1 MTAPNG
7 FLTGRGYSHER
18 MAAAATTERDQTIVI
33 RPPKGFAG
41 LGVADL
47 WRFRELL
54 LFLTWRDI
62 KIRYKQTLLGAAW
75 AILQPFLTMI
85 VFTLVINHIGRIKT
99 PIPYPLF
106 ALSTL
111 ALWYYFSN
119 SVNLTS
125 ASLVGSSALIT
136 KVYFPRISV
145 VLSPIFAGLVD
156 FCLAFCLVLGAMVYY
171 GFAPPLHALLVPLF
185 VVLAGLM
192 ALGLGLVLSAL
203 NVSYRDIR
211 YAVPF
216 VLQLWLF
223 ASPVAYPGSAVP
235 ERFKLFYT
243 LNPMTG
249 VVEGYRWSLLG
260 VGRVHASSLAISI
273 GTLLVLLVGGALY
286 FSRAERAFADVI

>member
-1 MTAPNG
+1 M
-7 FLTGRGYSHER
+7 S
-18 MAAAATTERDQTIVI
+18 AAATTEKQQTLVI
-33 RPPKGFAG
+33 RPPSGFAG
-41 LGVADL
+41 LGLGDL

-62 KIRYKQTLLGAAW
+62 KVRYKQTLLGAAW

-85 VFTLVINHIGRIKT
+85 VFTVVINKIGKVHT

-119 SVNLTS
+119 GVSLTS
-125 ASLVGSSALIT
+125 ASLVSSAPLIT
-136 KVYFPRISV
+136 KVYFPRVSV
-145 VLSPIFAGLVD
+145 VLSPILAGLVD
-156 FCLAFCLVLGAMVYY
+156 FCLAFCLVAGAMVYY
-171 GFAPPLHALLVPLF
+171 GFGPPLQALLVPLF
-185 VVLAGLM
+185 VVLAGFM

-216 VLQLWLF
+216 GLQLWLW
-223 ASPVAYPGSAVP
+223 ATPVAYPAGAVP
-235 ERFKLFYT
+235 ARFKLLYD

-249 VVEGYRWSLLG
+249 VVEGYRWALLG
-260 VGRVHASSLAISI
+260 TGHVRALHLAISI
-273 GTLLVLLVGGALY
+273 GTALVLLVGGALY
-286 FSRAERAFADVI
+286 FSRAERVFADVI

>member
-1 MTAPNG
+1 
-7 FLTGRGYSHER
+7 
-18 MAAAATTERDQTIVI
+18 MATTAATEKQQTLVI
-33 RPPKGFAG
+33 RPPSGFAG
-41 LGVADL
+41 LGLGDL

-62 KIRYKQTLLGAAW
+62 KVRYKQTLLGAAW

-85 VFTLVINHIGRIKT
+85 IFTVVINHIGRVHT

-119 SVNLTS
+119 GVSLTS
-125 ASLVGSSALIT
+125 ASLVSSAPLIT

-145 VLSPIFAGLVD
+145 VLSPILAGLVD
-156 FCLAFCLVLGAMVYY
+156 FCLAFCLVAGAMVYY
-171 GFAPPLHALLVPLF
+171 GYGPPVQALLVPLF
-185 VVLAGLM
+185 VVLAGFM

-216 VLQLWLF
+216 GLQLWLW
-223 ASPVAYPGSAVP
+223 ATPVAYPSGAVP
-235 ERFKLFYT
+235 AKFRLLYDV
-243 LNPMTG
+243 NPMTG
-249 VVEGYRWSLLG
+249 VVEGYRWALLG
-260 VGRVHASSLAISI
+260 TGHVRPLHLAVSI
-273 GTLLVLLVGGALY
+273 GTALVLVVGGAVY
-286 FSRAERAFADVI
+286 FARAERAFADVI

>member
-1 MTAPNG
+1 M
-7 FLTGRGYSHER
+7 S
-18 MAAAATTERDQTIVI
+18 AAATTEKQQTLVI
-33 RPPKGFAG
+33 RPPSGFSG
-41 LGVADL
+41 LGLGDL

-62 KIRYKQTLLGAAW
+62 KVRYKQTLLGAAW

-85 VFTLVINHIGRIKT
+85 VFTIVINHIGKVHT

-119 SVNLTS
+119 GVSLTS
-125 ASLVGSSALIT
+125 ASLVSSAPLIT
-136 KVYFPRISV
+136 KVYFPRVSV
-145 VLSPIFAGLVD
+145 VLSPILAGLVD
-156 FCLAFCLVLGAMVYY
+156 FCLAFCLVAGAMVYY
-171 GFAPPLHALLVPLF
+171 GFGPPLQALLVPLF
-185 VVLAGLM
+185 VVLAGFM

-216 VLQLWLF
+216 GLQLWLW
-223 ASPVAYPGSAVP
+223 STPVAYPGGAVP
-235 ERFKLFYT
+235 DRFKLLYD

-249 VVEGYRWSLLG
+249 VVEGYRWALLG
-260 VGRVHASSLAISI
+260 TGHVRALHLAISI
-273 GTLLVLLVGGALY
+273 ATALVLVVGGALY

>member
-1 MTAPNG
+1 M
-7 FLTGRGYSHER
+7 S
-18 MAAAATTERDQTIVI
+18 AAATTEKPQTLVI
-33 RPPKGFAG
+33 RPPSGFAG
-41 LGVADL
+41 LGLGDL

-62 KIRYKQTLLGAAW
+62 KIRYKQTILGAAW

-85 VFTLVINHIGRIKT
+85 VFTVVINHIGRVHT

-119 SVNLTS
+119 GVSLTS
-125 ASLVGSSALIT
+125 ASLVSSAPLIT

-145 VLSPIFAGLVD
+145 VLSPILAGIVD
-156 FCLAFCLVLGAMVYY
+156 FCLAFLLVAGAMVYY
-171 GFAPPLHALLVPLF
+171 GFGPPLQALLVPLF
-185 VVLAGLM
+185 VLLAGFM

-216 VLQLWLF
+216 VLQLWLW
-223 ASPVAYPGSAVP
+223 ATPVAYPAGAVP
-235 ERFKLFYT
+235 AKFKLLYD

-249 VVEGYRWSLLG
+249 VVEGYRWALLG
-260 VGRVHASSLAISI
+260 TGSVRALHLAVSI
-273 GTLLVLLVGGALY
+273 GTALVLVVGGAVY
-286 FSRAERAFADVI
+286 FARAERAFADVI

>member
-1 MTAPNG
+1 
-7 FLTGRGYSHER
+7 
-18 MAAAATTERDQTIVI
+18 MAAAATTEKQQTLVI
-33 RPPKGFAG
+33 RPLKGFAG
-41 LGVADL
+41 LGIRDL

-62 KIRYKQTLLGAAW
+62 KVRYKQTLLGGAW

-85 VFTLVINHIGRIKT
+85 VFTVVINRIGRIHT
-99 PIPYPLF
+99 PVPYPLF

-156 FCLAFCLVLGAMVYY
+156 YCLAFCLVLGAMAYY
-171 GFAPPLHALLVPLF
+171 SFAPPLHALLVPLF

-192 ALGLGLVLSAL
+192 ALGLGLALSAL

-216 VLQLWLF
+216 VLQLWLW
-223 ASPVAYPGSAVP
+223 ASPVAYPGSVIP
-235 ERFKLFYT
+235 ERYKLIYT

-249 VVEGYRWSLLG
+249 VIEGYRWALLG
-260 VGRVHASSLAISI
+260 TGHVRPLHLGISI
-273 GTLLVLLVGGALY
+273 GTALVLLLGGALY

>member
-1 MTAPNG
+1 
-7 FLTGRGYSHER
+7 
-18 MAAAATTERDQTIVI
+18 MAAAATTDKQQTLVI

-41 LGVADL
+41 LGLTDL

-62 KIRYKQTLLGAAW
+62 KIRYKQTVLGAAW

-85 VFTLVINHIGRIKT
+85 VFTVVIHRIGRVHT

-119 SVNLTS
+119 GVNLTS

-145 VLSPIFAGLVD
+145 VLSPILAGLVD
-156 FCLAFCLVLGAMVYY
+156 FCLAFALVAGAMVYY
-171 GFAPPLHALLVPLF
+171 GFTPPLHALLVPVF
-185 VVLAGLM
+185 VVLSGLM
-192 ALGLGLVLSAL
+192 ALGFGLVLSAL

-223 ASPVAYPGSAVP
+223 ASPVAYPGAAVP
-235 ERFKLFYT
+235 ERFKLLYT

-249 VVEGYRWSLLG
+249 LIEGYRWALLG
-260 VGRVHASSLAISI
+260 SDHVHTSSLAISL
-273 GTLLVLLVGGALY
+273 GTVLVLLVGGALY
-286 FSRAERAFADVI
+286 FARAERAFADVI

>member
-1 MTAPNG
+1 
-7 FLTGRGYSHER
+7 
-18 MAAAATTERDQTIVI
+18 MAAAATTEKQQTLVI
-33 RPPKGFAG
+33 RPPSGFAG
-41 LGVADL
+41 FALGDL

-62 KIRYKQTLLGAAW
+62 KIRYKQTLLGATW
-75 AILQPFLTMI
+75 AVLQPFLTMI
-85 VFTLVINHIGRIKT
+85 VFTVVINHIGRVHT

-119 SVNLTS
+119 AVNLTS

-145 VLSPIFAGLVD
+145 VLSPILAGLVD
-156 FCLAFCLVLGAMVYY
+156 FCLAFCLVGGAMLYY
-171 GFAPPLHALLVPLF
+171 GFAPPVHALLVPLF
-185 VVLAGLM
+185 VVLAGVM

-216 VLQLWLF
+216 VLQLWLW
-223 ASPVAYPGSAVP
+223 ATPVAYPGGVVP
-235 ERFKLFYT
+235 DRFKLLYT

-249 VVEGYRWSLLG
+249 IVEGYRWALLG
-260 VGRVHASSLAISI
+260 TDHVRASHLAISI
-273 GTLLVLLVGGALY
+273 GTALVLVLGGALY

>member
-1 MTAPNG
+1 
-7 FLTGRGYSHER
+7 
-18 MAAAATTERDQTIVI
+18 MATTAATEKQQTLVI
-33 RPPKGFAG
+33 RPPSGFAG
-41 LGVADL
+41 PGLGDL

-62 KIRYKQTLLGAAW
+62 KVRYKQTLLGAAW

-85 VFTLVINHIGRIKT
+85 VFTVVINKIGKVHT

-119 SVNLTS
+119 GVSLTS
-125 ASLVGSSALIT
+125 ASLVSSASLIT

-145 VLSPIFAGLVD
+145 VLSPILAGLVD
-156 FCLAFCLVLGAMVYY
+156 FCLAFSLVAGAMAYY
-171 GFAPPLHALLVPLF
+171 GFGPPVQALLVPLF
-185 VVLAGLM
+185 VVLTGFM

-203 NVSYRDIR
+203 NVHYRDIR

-223 ASPVAYPGSAVP
+223 ATPVAYPTGAVP
-235 ERFKLFYT
+235 AKYRLLYDV
-243 LNPMTG
+243 NPMTG
-249 VVEGYRWSLLG
+249 VVEGYRWALLG
-260 VGRVHASSLAISI
+260 SGHVRPLHLAVSLA
-273 GTLLVLLVGGALY
+273 TALVLVVGGALY
-286 FSRAERAFADVI
+286 FARAERAFADVI

>member
-1 MTAPNG
+1 
-7 FLTGRGYSHER
+7 
-18 MAAAATTERDQTIVI
+18 MAATAATEKQQTLVI
-33 RPPKGFAG
+33 RPPSGFSG
-41 LGVADL
+41 LGLGDL

-62 KIRYKQTLLGAAW
+62 KVRYKQTLLGAAW

-85 VFTLVINHIGRIKT
+85 VFTIVINHIGKVHT

-119 SVNLTS
+119 GVSLTS
-125 ASLVGSSALIT
+125 ASLVSSAPLIT

-145 VLSPIFAGLVD
+145 VLSPILAGLVD
-156 FCLAFCLVLGAMVYY
+156 FCLAFCLVAGAMVYY
-171 GFAPPLHALLVPLF
+171 GYGPPVQALLVPLF
-185 VVLAGLM
+185 VVLAGFM

-216 VLQLWLF
+216 GLQLWLW
-223 ASPVAYPGSAVP
+223 ASPVAYPTGAVP
-235 ERFKLFYT
+235 AKFRLLYDV
-243 LNPMTG
+243 NPMTG
-249 VVEGYRWSLLG
+249 VVEGYRWALLG
-260 VGRVHASSLAISI
+260 SGHVRPLHLAVSI
-273 GTLLVLLVGGALY
+273 VTALVLVVGGALY
-286 FSRAERAFADVI
+286 FARAERAFADVI

>member
-1 MTAPNG
+1 
-7 FLTGRGYSHER
+7 
-18 MAAAATTERDQTIVI
+18 MAATAATEKQQTLVI
-33 RPPKGFAG
+33 RPPSGFG
-41 LGVADL
+41 LALGEL

-62 KIRYKQTLLGAAW
+62 KIRYKQTVLGAAW
-75 AILQPFLTMI
+75 ALLQPFLTMI
-85 VFTLVINHIGRIKT
+85 VFTVVINHIGRVHT
-99 PIPYPLF
+99 PIPYTLF

-125 ASLVGSSALIT
+125 ASLVGSAALIT

-145 VLSPIFAGLVD
+145 VLSPILSSLVD
-156 FCLAFCLVLGAMVYY
+156 FCLAFLLVAGTMVYY
-171 GFAPPLHALLVPLF
+171 GFGPPLHALLMPLF
-185 VVLAGLM
+185 VLLAGLM

-216 VLQLWLF
+216 VLQLWLW
-223 ASPVAYPGSAVP
+223 ATPVAYPAGIVP
-235 ERFKLFYT
+235 AKFKLLYT

-249 VVEGYRWSLLG
+249 VVEGYRWALLG
-260 VGRVHASSLAISI
+260 TGHVRLLHLAISI
-273 GTLLVLLVGGALY
+273 GTALVLLLGGALY
-286 FSRAERAFADVI
+286 FS

>member
-1 MTAPNG
+1 
-7 FLTGRGYSHER
+7 
-18 MAAAATTERDQTIVI
+18 MATTAATEKPQTLVI
-33 RPPKGFAG
+33 RPPSGFSG
-41 LGVADL
+41 LGLADL

-62 KIRYKQTLLGAAW
+62 KVRYKQTLLGAAW

-85 VFTLVINHIGRIKT
+85 VFTVVINKIGKVHT

-119 SVNLTS
+119 GVSLTS
-125 ASLVGSSALIT
+125 ASLVSSASLIT

-145 VLSPIFAGLVD
+145 VLSPILAGLVD
-156 FCLAFCLVLGAMVYY
+156 FCLAFSLVAGAMAYY
-171 GFAPPLHALLVPLF
+171 GYGPPVQALLVPLF
-185 VVLAGLM
+185 VVLTGFM

-203 NVSYRDIR
+203 NVHYRDIR

-223 ASPVAYPGSAVP
+223 ATPVAYPTGAVP
-235 ERFKLFYT
+235 AKYRLLYDV
-243 LNPMTG
+243 NPMSG
-249 VVEGYRWSLLG
+249 VVDGYRWALLG
-260 VGRVHASSLAISI
+260 TGHVRPLHLVVSI
-273 GTLLVLLVGGALY
+273 ATALVLVVGGALY
-286 FSRAERAFADVI
+286 FARAERAFADVI

>member
-1 MTAPNG
+1 
-7 FLTGRGYSHER
+7 
-18 MAAAATTERDQTIVI
+18 MATVQAMSAAATEKQQTLVI
-33 RPPKGFAG
+33 RPPSGFSG
-41 LGVADL
+41 LGLADL

-62 KIRYKQTLLGAAW
+62 KVRYKQTLLGAVW

-85 VFTLVINHIGRIKT
+85 VFTVVINHIGRVHT

-119 SVNLTS
+119 GVNLTS
-125 ASLVGSSALIT
+125 SSLVGSAALIT
-136 KVYFPRISV
+136 KVYFPRVSV
-145 VLSPIFAGLVD
+145 VLSPVISGIVD
-156 FCLAFCLVLGAMVYY
+156 FCLAFLIVVGEMVYY
-171 GFAPPLHALLVPLF
+171 GFGPPLQALLVPLF
-185 VVLAGLM
+185 VLLAGVM

-203 NVSYRDIR
+203 NVRYRDIR

-216 VLQLWLF
+216 VLQLWLW
-223 ASPVAYPGSAVP
+223 ATPVAYPGSAVP
-235 ERFKLFYT
+235 SRFDLLYK

-249 VVEGYRWSLLG
+249 IVEGYRWALLG
-260 VGRVHASSLAISI
+260 TGHVHALTLGVSL
-273 GTLLVLLVGGALY
+273 GTTLVLVLGGAVY

>member
-1 MTAPNG
+1 
-7 FLTGRGYSHER
+7 
-18 MAAAATTERDQTIVI
+18 MAAAATTERDETIVI

-41 LGVADL
+41 LGLTDL

-62 KIRYKQTLLGAAW
+62 KVRYKQTLLGAAW

-85 VFTLVINHIGRIKT
+85 VFTVVINKIGRVHT

-119 SVNLTS
+119 SVSLTS

-145 VLSPIFAGLVD
+145 VLSPILASLVD
-156 FCLAFCLVLGAMVYY
+156 FCLAFGLVLGAMAYY
-171 GFAPPLHALLVPLF
+171 GFAPPVRALLVPLF

-223 ASPVAYPGSAVP
+223 ASPVGYPGSAIP
-235 ERFKLFYT
+235 EKYKLLYT
-243 LNPMTG
+243 VNPMTG
-249 VVEGYRWSLLG
+249 VVEGYRWALLG
-260 VGRVHASSLAISI
+260 TDHVRPLHLGISL
-273 GTLLVLLVGGALY
+273 GTAFVLLLGGALY
-286 FSRAERAFADVI
+286 FSRAERSFADVV

>member
-1 MTAPNG
+1 
-7 FLTGRGYSHER
+7 
-18 MAAAATTERDQTIVI
+18 MAATAATEKQQTLVI
-33 RPPKGFAG
+33 RPPSGFG
-41 LGVADL
+41 LALGEL

-85 VFTLVINHIGRIKT
+85 VFTVVINRIGKVAT

-119 SVNLTS
+119 GVSLTS
-125 ASLVGSSALIT
+125 ASLVSSAPLIT

-145 VLSPIFAGLVD
+145 VLSPILSSLVD
-156 FCLAFCLVLGAMVYY
+156 FCLAFLLVAGTMVYY
-171 GFAPPLHALLVPLF
+171 GFGPPLHALLMPLF
-185 VVLAGLM
+185 VVLAGFM

-216 VLQLWLF
+216 VLQLWLW
-223 ASPVAYPGSAVP
+223 ATPVAYPRSAVP
-235 ERFKLFYT
+235 ERFKLLYT

-249 VVEGYRWSLLG
+249 VVEGYRWALLG
-260 VGRVHASSLAISI
+260 TGHIRVLHLSISI
-273 GTLLVLLVGGALY
+273 GTAIVLLVGGAVY

>member
-1 MTAPNG
+1 
-7 FLTGRGYSHER
+7 
-18 MAAAATTERDQTIVI
+18 V
-33 RPPKGFAG
+33 
-41 LGVADL
+41 
-47 WRFRELL
+47 
-54 LFLTWRDI
+54 
-62 KIRYKQTLLGAAW
+62 RYKQTLLGAAW

-85 VFTLVINHIGRIKT
+85 VFTVVINKIGRVHT

-119 SVNLTS
+119 SVSLTS

-145 VLSPIFAGLVD
+145 VLSPILASLVD
-156 FCLAFCLVLGAMVYY
+156 FCLAFCLVLGTMAYY
-171 GFAPPLHALLVPLF
+171 GFAPPVHALLVPLF

-223 ASPVAYPGSAVP
+223 ASPVGYPGSAIP
-235 ERFKLFYT
+235 EKYKLLYT
-243 LNPMTG
+243 VNPMTG
-249 VVEGYRWSLLG
+249 VVEGYRWALLG
-260 VGRVHASSLAISI
+260 TDHVRPLHLGISL
-273 GTLLVLLVGGALY
+273 GTAFVLLLGGALY
-286 FSRAERAFADVI
+286 FSRAERSFADVV

>member
-1 MTAPNG
+1 M
-7 FLTGRGYSHER
+7 S
-18 MAAAATTERDQTIVI
+18 AAATTEKQQTLVI
-33 RPPKGFAG
+33 RPPSGFSG
-41 LGVADL
+41 LAFADL

-85 VFTLVINHIGRIKT
+85 VFTVVINHIGRVHT

-111 ALWYYFSN
+111 ALWFYFSN
-119 SVNLTS
+119 AVNLTS
-125 ASLVGSSALIT
+125 ASLVGSAALIT

-145 VLSPIFAGLVD
+145 VVSPILAGLVD
-156 FCLAFCLVLGAMVYY
+156 FCLAFLLVAGTMVYY
-171 GFAPPLHALLVPLF
+171 GFAPPLQALLVPLF

-192 ALGLGLVLSAL
+192 AFGLGLVLSAL

-216 VLQLWLF
+216 VLQLWLW
-223 ASPVAYPGSAVP
+223 ATPVAYPTGIVP
-235 ERFKLFYT
+235 ARFELLYT

-249 VVEGYRWSLLG
+249 VVEGYRWALLG
-260 VGRVHASSLAISI
+260 SGHVRALHLAISI
-273 GTLLVLLVGGALY
+273 GTALVLLVGGSLY